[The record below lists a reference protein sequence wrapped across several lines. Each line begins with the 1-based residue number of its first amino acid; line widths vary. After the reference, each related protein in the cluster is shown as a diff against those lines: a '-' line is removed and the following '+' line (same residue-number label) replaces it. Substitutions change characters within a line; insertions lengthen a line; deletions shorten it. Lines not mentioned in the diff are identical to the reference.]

1 MHDYLTE
8 IAREPGVAVRPG
20 GGCSNCASGVFLS
33 DVAVSPVSRGI
44 FSSYPRFNSSRT
56 LTQIFSSVHHVRCL
70 RLEPS
75 TLPVGDDMDYL
86 PTPPAGDDVDD
97 ELCAMFDESS
107 QCSTIVLPEVSRVR
121 ASSYTG
127 ADLLSQLPQI

>member
-20 GGCSNCASGVFLS
+20 GGCSNCASGFFLS
-33 DVAVSPVSRGI
+33 DVAASPVSRGI

-86 PTPPAGDDVDD
+86 PHRPATTWMMSCVR
-97 ELCAMFDESS
+97 
-107 QCSTIVLPEVSRVR
+107 CSTKVLSARLFCPRSVSG
-121 ASSYTG
+121 TG
-127 ADLLSQLPQI
+127 